1 MTDTDATGT
10 QTIGFRTLADE
21 VTRDELAIEG
31 RLPDWLTGELVRVT
45 PAGLDANGHSVRHW
59 FDGLAMLHKF
69 SFWDG
74 RVSYANRSLDTEARR
89 RAADPNA
96 RQAQGFATDPCRGLF
111 KRVMTMVSKVP
122 SDNTNVNLVRLGRE
136 YLAMT
141 ETPMPVQFD
150 PETLATLGLG
160 EAAPGQVTTAHP
172 HVDPDERELINYAT
186 HFGRSSSYRVYTRRA
201 GQPYQVLGQ
210 IPVAEPSYMHS
221 FGMTQS
227 HVVLAEFPLVANPL
241 ELAMGRHSF
250 IESFHWKPD
259 RGTRF
264 TLVDRATGAPRA
276 QIEAEPFFAFHHVNA
291 FETDGEVVVDLCA
304 YPDPGIIDALF
315 LARLRAGRPVPR
327 PQLRRY
333 HLPLEGGAVR
343 VEPLAGEPFELP
355 RLSYAR
361 ANARPYRYTYGVGV
375 QSETSAWLDQLVKAD
390 VETGRAEVWREPG
403 QYPGE
408 PVFVAA
414 PDAAGEDTGVLLSVV
429 LDGDRGVSFLLVLDA
444 TTFTELA
451 RAQAPHAVPFGFHGQ
466 YFG

>member
-160 EAAPGQVTTAHP
+160 EAAPG
-172 HVDPDERELINYAT
+172 R
-186 HFGRSSSYRVYTRRA
+186 
-201 GQPYQVLGQ
+201 
-210 IPVAEPSYMHS
+210 
-221 FGMTQS
+221 
-227 HVVLAEFPLVANPL
+227 
-241 ELAMGRHSF
+241 
-250 IESFHWKPD
+250 
-259 RGTRF
+259 
-264 TLVDRATGAPRA
+264 
-276 QIEAEPFFAFHHVNA
+276 
-291 FETDGEVVVDLCA
+291 
-304 YPDPGIIDALF
+304 
-315 LARLRAGRPVPR
+315 
-327 PQLRRY
+327 
-333 HLPLEGGAVR
+333 
-343 VEPLAGEPFELP
+343 
-355 RLSYAR
+355 
-361 ANARPYRYTYGVGV
+361 
-375 QSETSAWLDQLVKAD
+375 
-390 VETGRAEVWREPG
+390 
-403 QYPGE
+403 
-408 PVFVAA
+408 
-414 PDAAGEDTGVLLSVV
+414 
-429 LDGDRGVSFLLVLDA
+429 
-444 TTFTELA
+444 
-451 RAQAPHAVPFGFHGQ
+451 
-466 YFG
+466 